1 MFNLQKA
8 IIPTPVKLHDEGG
21 KIKIASLSKPE
32 FSFDFAGSG
41 DVFDEAK
48 AYLTDKFSN
57 KYSVVNPKGSYKISL
72 VIDKDN
78 DNFKDINKSEAYFI
92 SITKDEAVLCGAD
105 EAGAYYAAISFMS
118 LVHKEK
124 NDVYI
129 PMCFILDYPKFQKR
143 GHFMECRYGSDFMS
157 YSDWT
162 DAIDYLSETKINTII
177 MGLYGC
183 WGRQY
188 DNELTEYLY
197 VPIKKY
203 PEMKT
208 PRHIKYYSAKNK
220 SFVYKKDVL
229 PTMFEEDSFGDI
241 IAYAKKKNIKIIPLF
256 NSLGHNTLLPRLFP
270 EISAINEK
278 GEFEKFG
285 FCTQN
290 EKTFEVLFNIYD
302 EMIDRYL
309 TPNGIDSF
317 SIGLDEVLPYVGI
330 DEKDFRLDKDPV
342 CKCSKCSGRDY
353 GELMIDYIIKITKH
367 LVSKG
372 IKNVYVYHDMLFN
385 HNALTPHTVQ
395 KLKDEGVYEN
405 IIIDWWSYNPKGR
418 NFRKRE
424 DEVNGLFRSVGKPIT
439 GYFHWSMPT
448 QMNENIYAITEISEK
463 NNFEGII
470 SYGAFEYCYDFN
482 YRVLAECAWRGTEAL
497 SSDELLQN
505 YALQNFAENADAA
518 YNALKYIQD
527 ISIGRYSGQNY
538 CANFLE
544 YYTSS
549 YLQRN
554 LEYPQ
559 DYPAN
564 AMRKIKED
572 EEKYLAYLNE
582 TLLKAENAYN
592 FFSKNDYSN
601 KSSIWALVSFTYK
614 VLCSEFL
621 KLYTMDRAY
630 KDGIIDE
637 HRYVDELESLI
648 CQRDELISLLEDV
661 RIEANTYTAA
671 RDMTVSRQ
679 LMLDLKEYIEAEIK
693 KGKKPAPDIFK
704 FDEYLSDYS
713 RFLR

>member
-1 MFNLQKA
+1 
-8 IIPTPVKLHDEGG
+8 
-21 KIKIASLSKPE
+21 
-32 FSFDFAGSG
+32 
-41 DVFDEAK
+41 
-48 AYLTDKFSN
+48 
-57 KYSVVNPKGSYKISL
+57 
-72 VIDKDN
+72 
-78 DNFKDINKSEAYFI
+78 
-92 SITKDEAVLCGAD
+92 
-105 EAGAYYAAISFMS
+105 
-118 LVHKEK
+118 
-124 NDVYI
+124 
-129 PMCFILDYPKFQKR
+129 
-143 GHFMECRYGSDFMS
+143 MECRYGSDFMS
-157 YSDWT
+157 YKDWT
-162 DAIDYLSETKINTII
+162 DAIDYLSETKINTIV

-188 DNELTEYLY
+188 DKELTEYLY

-208 PRHIKYYSAKNK
+208 PRSIKYYSAKNK

-229 PTMFEEDSFGDI
+229 PTMFEEDSFGKL
-241 IAYAKKKNIKIIPLF
+241 IAYAKKKNIKLIPLF

-290 EKTFEVLFNIYD
+290 DKTFEVLFNIYD

-309 TPNGIDSF
+309 APNGIDSF
-317 SIGLDEVLPYVGI
+317 SIGLDEVLPYIGI
-330 DEKDFRLDKDPV
+330 DENDFRIDKDPV
-342 CKCSKCSGRDY
+342 CKCSKCRSRDY

-367 LVSKG
+367 MVEKG

-385 HNALTPHTVQ
+385 HNALTEKTVQ

-405 IIIDWWSYNPKGR
+405 IIIDWWSYNPKGK

-424 DEVNGLFRSVGKPIT
+424 DEVNSLFRSVGKPIT

-470 SYGAFEYCYDFN
+470 AYGAFEYCYDFN
-482 YRVLAECAWRGTEAL
+482 YRVLSECAWRGTKAL
-497 SSDELLQN
+497 SADELLKN
-505 YALQNFAENADAA
+505 YALQNFSQNADEA
-518 YNALKYIQD
+518 YNALKHIQD
-527 ISIGRYSGQNY
+527 ISIGRYSGQNF
-538 CANFLE
+538 CANFFE
-544 YYTSS
+544 YYTSC

-564 AMRKIKED
+564 AMRRINED
-572 EEKYLAYLNE
+572 EEKYLTYLNE

-592 FFSKNDYSN
+592 FFNENDCSD
-601 KSSIWALVSFTYK
+601 KSSVWKLVSFTYK

-621 KLYTMDRAY
+621 KLYTMDKAY
-630 KDGIIDE
+630 KEGFIDE

-648 CQRDELISLLEDV
+648 CRRDKLISLLEEV
-661 RIEANTYTAA
+661 RIEANVYTAA

-679 LMLDLKEYIEAEIK
+679 FMLDLKEYIEQEVK
-693 KGKKPAPDIFK
+693 KGKKAKPDIFN